1 MPSTWTHPE
10 LGTFEFDHGWNKEL
24 SVPAFNLFRYASWN
38 RRPDAFPQLSFV
50 VPHEHVLPSAEAI
63 GLATAVL
70 TNQTSLAR
78 AVSAS
83 MWDELNG
90 RGPETGMWWH
100 GIVKGRWGD
109 WQRVPIPEKE
119 EELWEIMR
127 LDNIIIGEGLFPM
140 RRGKGE
146 DAIAK
151 LGHGP
156 RRGLACAD
164 WRRMC
169 GVKRRA
175 CCDGLPSC
183 VATRRGTGELGE
195 NCGRAD
201 GRSW

>member
-38 RRPDAFPQLSFV
+38 RRPDAFPELSFV

-63 GLATAVL
+63 GLALAVL

-109 WQRVPIPEKE
+109 WQGGPIPEKE

-127 LDNIIIGEGLFPM
+127 LDSIVIGEGLFPM
-140 RRGKGE
+140 RRGKVLIDLCFAAAFEEEHGVGFLSDGNEILGIGYFAEADPFTEGTKGVGE
-146 DAIAK
+146 
-151 LGHGP
+151 
-156 RRGLACAD
+156 
-164 WRRMC
+164 
-169 GVKRRA
+169 
-175 CCDGLPSC
+175 
-183 VATRRGTGELGE
+183 
-195 NCGRAD
+195 
-201 GRSW
+201 